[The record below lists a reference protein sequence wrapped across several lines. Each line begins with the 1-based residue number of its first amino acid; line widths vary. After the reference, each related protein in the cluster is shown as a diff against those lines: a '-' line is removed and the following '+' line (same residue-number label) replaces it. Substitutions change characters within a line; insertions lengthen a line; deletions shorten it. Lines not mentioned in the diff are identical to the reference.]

1 MKYISLNNI
10 QLEQETVMS
19 EFKQA
24 QKYSNVYIGNSVL
37 FLKNGFSIY
46 YITYETLK
54 YAFRRVMVV
63 PLLKKQIEVDY
74 LVIADKRKELA
85 QIKIPGHNMA
95 NTIIE
100 RLKEKSPNTNFKC
113 PDRIKH

>member
-10 QLEQETVMS
+10 SLEKEELDNDFNNS
-19 EFKQA
+19 EKLA
-24 QKYSNVYIGNSVL
+24 NVYIGSRIL
-37 FLKNGFSIY
+37 FLKNGFNLY
-46 YITYETLK
+46 YITYETMK

-63 PLLKKQIEVDY
+63 PLFKKQIEVDY

-85 QIKIPGHNMA
+85 QIKVPGHNIA
-95 NTIIE
+95 NSIIE
-100 RLKEKSPNTNFKC
+100 KLKEKSPNTNFKC